1 LSLISLVFISCSSSN
16 RAIKSLKSQVTC
28 DKIIHIVLD
37 PENKFTRIE
46 SRGTSKNNYIS
57 FSKSKRINYTSIL
70 KTSLEKINK
79 KHKTRF
85 IYKSNHGFP
94 SDSIVQ
100 VTLKMDKIVWNKGF
114 SKAQME
120 VLFTYSVN
128 DQKFTIVGISKFQSI
143 ASIEKSILQCL
154 EHSNLQFLIAYCE
167 NEKYLSIK

>member
-1 LSLISLVFISCSSSN
+1 MSITFLKTKPLRLLYLSLISLLFINCSSSN

-28 DKIIHIVLD
+28 DKTIHIVLD

-57 FSKSKRINYTSIL
+57 FSKPKRINYTSIL

-79 KHKTRF
+79 KHKIRF

-100 VTLKMDKIVWNKGF
+100 ATLKMDKIVWNKGF
-114 SKAQME
+114 SK
-120 VLFTYSVN
+120 VLTTQYS
-128 DQKFTIVGISKFQSI
+128 
-143 ASIEKSILQCL
+143 
-154 EHSNLQFLIAYCE
+154 
-167 NEKYLSIK
+167 